1 MKYKLLDRYVFD
13 QSADTVAWVRIFAD
27 EKKLM
32 TGKGVYRDD
41 VLVLLF
47 PQQIDDIVDLAGVRD
62 DLNVDELPEWNKT
75 AYLVHMG
82 NANQGYPVQEAIRTA
97 DGSELTQEE
106 LDDLVDRIQEVFT

>member
-1 MKYKLLDRYVFD
+1 MKYKLLNKYFLDQEDDRV
-13 QSADTVAWVRIFAD
+13 SWMRIFTD

-32 TGKGVYRDD
+32 SGKGVYRDD

-47 PQQIDDIVDLAGVRD
+47 PVAVDDIVDVPGVRENLALD
-62 DLNVDELPEWNKT
+62 ALPEWNKT

-82 NANQGYPVQEAIRTA
+82 NANQGYPVQEAIRTS

-106 LDDLVDRIQEVFT
+106 LDSLVGRIESVFR